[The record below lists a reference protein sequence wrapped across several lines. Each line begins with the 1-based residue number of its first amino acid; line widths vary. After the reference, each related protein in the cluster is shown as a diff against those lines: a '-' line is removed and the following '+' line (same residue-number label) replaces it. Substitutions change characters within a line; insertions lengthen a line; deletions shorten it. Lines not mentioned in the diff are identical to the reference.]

1 METIR
6 IINFIITAIFVICYS
21 YQFIYVPVSLW
32 WQHREKKSAKMAGCG
47 NGTRTGINTGNDT
60 GTARSGDRTKDPKR
74 YAVLICA
81 RNEEAVIGDLIDS
94 INSQTY
100 EGSVTTFVM
109 ADNCTD
115 NTYKTAISHGAVAY
129 TRRSDKYIGKGYAM
143 ETLLKEI
150 KSDFPLGF
158 DGYFIFD
165 ADNILAPDYIE
176 EMHKCHLLG
185 NDVITSYRN
194 TKNYGDNWISSGYG
208 LWFLREAMYLNY
220 ARCKLGS
227 SAAVSGTGFFF
238 SDSVLRDIG
247 GWPFHL
253 LTEDIEFTIDR
264 VCKGRRIAFCRSAV
278 FYDEQP
284 TSLRQSF
291 RQRMRWAR
299 GYIQVFRHYGK
310 DLISETFHGNF
321 AAFDMAMNIMPAF
334 ILSAISITCNLLY
347 GISGAISGGDITI
360 ALWSLLETVIN
371 ACAVLFVIGG
381 VTLIT
386 EWKNIHAGTA
396 CKIFSAFSFP
406 FFMLTYIPIA
416 FTALFVD
423 PGWKPIRHKA
433 TTSALM
439 SEISRIETGK
449 KIS

>member
-6 IINFIITAIFVICYS
+6 IINYIIAVIFAVCYS
-21 YQFIYVPVSLW
+21 YQFIYIPVSLW
-32 WQHREKKSAKMAGCG
+32 WQRREKKTKKQQGFPALE
-47 NGTRTGINTGNDT
+47 TG
-60 GTARSGDRTKDPKR
+60 SCSLKS

-94 INSQTY
+94 IKNRTY
-100 EGSVTTFVM
+100 KGRVTTFVM

-115 NTYKTAISHGAVAY
+115 STYFTAIDHGAVAY
-129 TRRSDKYIGKGYAM
+129 SRRSKDHIGKGYAL
-143 ETLLKEI
+143 EALLKEI
-150 KSDFPLGF
+150 RRDFPEGF
-158 DGYFIFD
+158 DGYFVFD

-176 EMHKCHLLG
+176 EMHKCHLQG
-185 NDVITSYRN
+185 NDIITSYRN

-208 LWFLREAMYLNY
+208 LWFLRESVYLNY
-220 ARCKLGS
+220 ARCRLGS
-227 SAAVSGTGFFF
+227 SAAISGTGFFF
-238 SDSVLRDIG
+238 SDSVLKDIG
-247 GWPFHL
+247 SWTFHL

-264 VCKGRRIAFCRSAV
+264 VCKGHKIAFCKSAV

-284 TSLRQSF
+284 VSLKQSVT
-291 RQRMRWAR
+291 QRMRWAR

-310 DLISETFHGNF
+310 DLASGIFRGNF

-334 ILSAISITCNLLY
+334 LLTAISIICNLLY
-347 GISGAISGGDITI
+347 GIIGAVTGCDFTI
-360 ALWSLLETVIN
+360 ALWSMFETVIN
-371 ACAVLFVIGG
+371 ACAMLFVLGG
-381 VTLIT
+381 ITLIT

-396 CKIFSAFSFP
+396 RKIISAFSFP
-406 FFMLTYIPIA
+406 VFMLTYIPVA

-439 SEISRIETGK
+439 TELCNTESRERIS
-449 KIS
+449 

>member
-6 IINFIITAIFVICYS
+6 IINFIITAIFAICYT

-32 WQHREKKSAKMAGCG
+32 MQHREKKARKAAGRADIQADKELC
-47 NGTRTGINTGNDT
+47 
-60 GTARSGDRTKDPKR
+60 DRNLKN

-81 RNEEAVIGDLIDS
+81 RNEENVIGELIDS

-100 EGSVTTFVM
+100 KGNITTFVM

-115 NTYKTAISHGAVAY
+115 NTYDVAVSHNAVAY
-129 TRRSDKYIGKGYAM
+129 TRHSTEFIGKGYAM
-143 ETLLKEI
+143 EALLKEI
-150 KSDFPLGF
+150 RRDFPEGF
-158 DGYFIFD
+158 DGYFVFD
-165 ADNILAPDYIE
+165 ADNILSPDYIE
-176 EMHKCHLLG
+176 EMHKCHLEG

-208 LWFLREAMYLNY
+208 LWFLRETMYLNY
-220 ARCKLGS
+220 SRYKLGS
-227 SAAVSGTGFFF
+227 SAAISGTGFFF
-238 SDSVLRDIG
+238 ANSVLKDIG

-253 LTEDIEFTIDR
+253 LTEDIEFTINR
-264 VCKGRRIAFCRSAV
+264 VCKGRKIAFCRSAV

-284 TSLRQSF
+284 TSVKQSF

-310 DLISETFHGNF
+310 DLMYETLHGNF

-334 ILSAISITCNLLY
+334 LLTAISITCNLLY
-347 GISGAISGGDITI
+347 GIIGAVTGGDITI
-360 ALWSLLETVIN
+360 ALWSMFETVIN
-371 ACAVLFVIGG
+371 ACALLFVLGG
-381 VTLIT
+381 ITMIT
-386 EWKNIHAGTA
+386 EWKNIYAGTA
-396 CKIFSAFSFP
+396 RKIFSVFSFP
-406 FFMLTYIPIA
+406 LFMLTYIPVA
-416 FTALFVD
+416 FTALFVN

-433 TTSALM
+433 ATSALRTELTG
-439 SEISRIETGK
+439 SETGE

>member
-6 IINFIITAIFVICYS
+6 IINFIITAIFALCYT

-32 WQHREKKSAKMAGCG
+32 MQHRERKARKSAGRADIQADKELC
-47 NGTRTGINTGNDT
+47 
-60 GTARSGDRTKDPKR
+60 DRNLKS

-81 RNEEAVIGDLIDS
+81 RNEENVIGELIDS

-100 EGSVTTFVM
+100 KGNITTFVM

-115 NTYKTAISHGAVAY
+115 NTYDVAVSHNAVAY
-129 TRRSDKYIGKGYAM
+129 TRHSTEFIGKGYAM
-143 ETLLKEI
+143 EALLKEI
-150 KSDFPLGF
+150 RRDFPEGF
-158 DGYFIFD
+158 DGYFVFD
-165 ADNILAPDYIE
+165 ADNILSPDYIE
-176 EMHKCHLLG
+176 EMHKCHLEG

-208 LWFLREAMYLNY
+208 LWFLRETMYLNY
-220 ARCKLGS
+220 ARYKLGS
-227 SAAVSGTGFFF
+227 SAAISGTGFFF
-238 SDSVLRDIG
+238 ANSVLKDIG

-253 LTEDIEFTIDR
+253 LTEDIEFTINR
-264 VCKGRRIAFCRSAV
+264 VCKGRKIAFCRSAV

-284 TSLRQSF
+284 TSVKQSF

-310 DLISETFHGNF
+310 DLMYETLHGNF

-334 ILSAISITCNLLY
+334 LLTAISITCNLLY
-347 GISGAISGGDITI
+347 GIIGAVAGGDITI
-360 ALWSLLETVIN
+360 ALWSMFETVIN
-371 ACAVLFVIGG
+371 ACALLFVLGG
-381 VTLIT
+381 ITMIT

-396 CKIFSAFSFP
+396 RKIFSVFSFP
-406 FFMLTYIPIA
+406 LFMLTYIPVA
-416 FTALFVD
+416 FTALFVN

-433 TTSALM
+433 ATSALRTELTG
-439 SEISRIETGK
+439 SETGE

>member
-6 IINFIITAIFVICYS
+6 IINFIITAIFAICYS

-32 WQHREKKSAKMAGCG
+32 YQHREKKAAKRSAKAGSAE
-47 NGTRTGINTGNDT
+47 
-60 GTARSGDRTKDPKR
+60 TAKASGSGSLKR

-81 RNEEAVIGDLIDS
+81 RNEEAVIGSLIDS

-115 NTYKTAISHGAVAY
+115 STYLTAISHGAVAY
-129 TRRSDKYIGKGYAM
+129 KRSSTEFIGKGYAM
-143 ETLLKEI
+143 EALLKEI
-150 KSDFPLGF
+150 KNDFPLGF
-158 DGYFIFD
+158 DGYFVFD

-176 EMHKCHLLG
+176 EMHKCHLAG
-185 NDVITSYRN
+185 NEVITSYRN
-194 TKNYGDNWISSGYG
+194 SKNYGDNWISSGYG
-208 LWFLREAMYLNY
+208 LWFLRESMYLNY
-220 ARCKLGS
+220 ARNRLHS
-227 SAAVSGTGFFF
+227 SAAISGTGFFF

-253 LTEDIEFTIDR
+253 LTEDIEFTINR

-284 TSLRQSF
+284 TSLKQSF

-299 GYIQVFRHYGK
+299 GYFQVFQHYGK
-310 DLISETFHGNF
+310 DLARETFRGNF

-334 ILSAISITCNLLY
+334 FLTATSIVCNLAY
-347 GISGAISGGDITI
+347 GIIGAAAGGDITI
-360 ALWSLLETVIN
+360 ALWSMCETIFN
-371 ACAVLFVIGG
+371 ACALLVILGG
-381 VTLIT
+381 ITTIT

-396 CKIFSAFSFP
+396 RKIFSIFSFP
-406 FFMLTYIPIA
+406 VFMLTYIPVA
-416 FTALFVD
+416 FAALFVN
-423 PGWKPIRHKA
+423 PGWKPIKHKA
-433 TTSALM
+433 TTSSLM
-439 SEISRIETGK
+439 TELVRTGTK
-449 KIS
+449 EKIS